1 MDTNCVLDPST
12 RFTLNDHG
20 LFYIGTQDRVMEAS
34 DEKEVFDKLDLVYKE
49 PHERNCFD
57 AVVSKQGPIDFQLT
71 QADLR
76 EDKDY
81 TWVN

>member
-1 MDTNCVLDPST
+1 
-12 RFTLNDHG
+12 
-20 LFYIGTQDRVMEAS
+20 MEAS

-49 PHERNCFD
+49 PYERNCFD
-57 AVVSKQGPIDFQLT
+57 AVISKQGPIDLELS